1 MSTASKEV
9 PIHDDPIPMYAQL
22 DIWAALHNPEDVNPA
37 EYDAFRAEYGYADT
51 WAELCAAVRAVARGA
66 GYITVRTAE
75 PTEAEI
81 EAAARVFFGNLHY
94 PSASLDWD
102 NAADHVK
109 DNWRLKTRLAL
120 DSARKA
126 VAG

>member
-1 MSTASKEV
+1 MSIATDEAEERYPNTYEDELTANFTHSRE
-9 PIHDDPIPMYAQL
+9 Q
-22 DIWAALHNPEDVNPA
+22 AA
-37 EYDAFRAEYGYADT
+37 YI
-51 WAELCAAVRAVARGA
+51 A
-66 GYITVRTAE
+66 GRTAE

-102 NAADHVK
+102 KASDQVK

-120 DSARKA
+120 TAARKA
-126 VAG
+126 VTA

>member
-1 MSTASKEV
+1 MSIAVEESHNLVNETTMASFHHSDNQV
-9 PIHDDPIPMYAQL
+9 SFWDSLLMSQGAY
-22 DIWAALHNPEDVNPA
+22 
-37 EYDAFRAEYGYADT
+37 
-51 WAELCAAVRAVARGA
+51 VAG
-66 GYITVRTAE
+66 RTAE

-102 NAADHVK
+102 KASDQVK

-120 DSARKA
+120 TAARKA
-126 VAG
+126 VMA

>member
-1 MSTASKEV
+1 MSIATDEAEKKY
-9 PIHDDPIPMYAQL
+9 PAPTDADDPMYKYVETIAGCP
-22 DIWAALHNPEDVNPA
+22 AAK
-37 EYDAFRAEYGYADT
+37 RQGY
-51 WAELCAAVRAVARGA
+51 VAG
-66 GYITVRTAE
+66 RTAE

-102 NAADHVK
+102 KAADQVK

-120 DSARKA
+120 EAARK
-126 VAG
+126 VVSG

>member
-1 MSTASKEV
+1 MSIATDEAESKFGDTESWMNR
-9 PIHDDPIPMYAQL
+9 DPERN
-22 DIWAALHNPEDVNPA
+22 D
-37 EYDAFRAEYGYADT
+37 
-51 WAELCAAVRAVARGA
+51 
-66 GYITVRTAE
+66 YIDGRTAE

-102 NAADHVK
+102 KAADSVK

-120 DSARKA
+120 TAARKA
-126 VAG
+126 VTA

>member
-1 MSTASKEV
+1 MSIAEQEATQYFPTQYWPNHEPRKGYLGKECYLEG
-9 PIHDDPIPMYAQL
+9 IKSS
-22 DIWAALHNPEDVNPA
+22 DIQEAYEQ
-37 EYDAFRAEYGYADT
+37 G
-51 WAELCAAVRAVARGA
+51 
-66 GYITVRTAE
+66 RTAE

-102 NAADHVK
+102 KAADSVK

-120 DSARKA
+120 TAARKA
-126 VAG
+126 VMA